1 MKRKLL
7 TLATVVVLLS
17 FASTVTAQSQPE
29 QLTGEGA
36 IVAFHKQWR
45 HPIWNP
51 KGREMSEFATRAD
64 LWIVRI
70 DRWVSGSAPGK
81 YFLVDYM
88 LHERAV
94 SNREINQPKLRFR
107 LRLPQESEG
116 PKPCFGVTTEGQMA
130 DFRQTQTGSTDSIPP
145 LKDLGCLVAEKPPKV
160 IKEQAQTTTSKP
172 GH

>member
-1 MKRKLL
+1 MKRKVL
-7 TLATVVVLLS
+7 TLAAVAVLLF
-17 FASTVTAQSQPE
+17 FASILAAQSQPE

-45 HPIWNP
+45 HAVWNP

-70 DRWVSGSAPGK
+70 DRWVSGNVPGK

-88 LHERAV
+88 LYERAV

-107 LRLPQESEG
+107 LRAPQESEG
-116 PKPCFGVTTEGQMA
+116 PKPCFGVTTEGQMG
-130 DFRQTQTGSTDSIPP
+130 DFQRTHPGRTDSIPP
-145 LKDLGCLVAEKPPKV
+145 LKDLGCLVAEKPPTV
-160 IKEQAQTTTSKP
+160 IKEQARTTAPRLS
-172 GH
+172 H